1 MPIRGFALFKATL
14 RRGLFIFI
22 ITHCFYYYFLLFF
35 NGSGEQ
41 LLLSLTSI
49 GVCRPMVGQV

>member
-1 MPIRGFALFKATL
+1 MPIRDFALFKATL

-22 ITHCFYYYFLLFF
+22 ITHCFYYYFLWLFD
-35 NGSGEQ
+35 GPGEQ

>member
-1 MPIRGFALFKATL
+1 MPIRGFALFQATL

-22 ITHCFYYYFLLFF
+22 ITHCFYYYFLWLF
-35 NGSGEQ
+35 NDPGEQ

-49 GVCRPMVGQV
+49 GVCRPMDGQV